1 MSPVLDTQLRRFLT
15 TSNHGRG
22 RGRCGG
28 CRSAL
33 HRVGVD
39 TALAHRSDTPGE
51 EEIEHYWWKSNLT
64 DKVPRAA

>member
-22 RGRCGG
+22 RCGG
-28 CRSAL
+28 CRSVL
-33 HRVGVD
+33 HRVGAD
-39 TALAHRSDTPGE
+39 TALARRSDTRGE
-51 EEIEHYWWKSNLT
+51 DGIEIYWWKTNLT